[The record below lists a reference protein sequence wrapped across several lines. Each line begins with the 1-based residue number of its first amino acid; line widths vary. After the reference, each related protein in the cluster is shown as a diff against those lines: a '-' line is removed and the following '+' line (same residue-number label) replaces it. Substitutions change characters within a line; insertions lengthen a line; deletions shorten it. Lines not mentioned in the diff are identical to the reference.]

1 MSTCHVYSNR
11 HISDQVTNI
20 KDNDTVVLE
29 NTLSRKR
36 WALYFKVNSIN
47 DNVLNINYITR
58 KEYFELSNITFDVVI
73 GNPPYVDGT
82 EGESNIYQKIVC
94 KAMDF
99 SPKFQTWVIP
109 TSWFLSNTTEHKN
122 LRENLFNAG
131 LREIMLNP
139 MDSFDNASVKTCTVV
154 CEKDYVGK
162 VKVVTTKGQYF
173 IPAEERG
180 NCILPVDNDVSLKLL
195 NRIEPS
201 NPYKFLSGTHST
213 SPRKAQKD
221 SNFVNTKTSTH
232 QYPIVTKL
240 AKDTDEIEYMYGKD
254 NEDIDSDKWRV
265 AVPYLATGYAS
276 GDMKLGAVG
285 VIDKGTQLCGYYKYL
300 NLDSKDEAITLQKY
314 FMSKFVRY
322 ILHYTRTS
330 RTLDAPQVRY
340 IPKFNIVN
348 TNLTD
353 NDIYQ
358 YFNLSVDEIN
368 EIEGCNFKW
377 TS

>member
-1 MSTCHVYSNR
+1 MLKCHVYSNR
-11 HISDQVTNI
+11 HIRDQVTNI
-20 KDNDTVVLE
+20 KDNDTIVLE
-29 NTLSRKR
+29 NALSRKR
-36 WALYFKVNSIN
+36 WSLYFKVNSIN
-47 DNVLNINYITR
+47 ENDLNINYITH
-58 KEYFELSNITFDVVI
+58 KEYFELSNVKFDVVI

-99 SPKFQTWVIP
+99 SPQSQTWIIP
-109 TSWFLSNTTEHKN
+109 TSWFLSNTSEHKK
-122 LRENLFNAG
+122 LRESLFNSG
-131 LREIMLNP
+131 LKEITLNP

-154 CEKDYVGK
+154 CEDNYVDK
-162 VKVVTTKGQYF
+162 VKVITTKGQYY
-173 IPAEERG
+173 IPVEERG
-180 NCILPVDNDVSLKLL
+180 NYILPVDNNLSLKLL
-195 NRIEPS
+195 NRLAPII
-201 NPYKFLSGTHST
+201 PYKFLSGKHST
-213 SPRKAQKD
+213 SPRKAKTD
-221 SNFVNTKTSTH
+221 PNFVDTKRNTH

-240 AKDTDEIEYMYGKD
+240 SKDSQDIEYVYGKD
-254 NEDIDSDKWRV
+254 NEDDDSNKCRI

-285 VIDKGTQLCGYYKYL
+285 IIEKGTQLCGYYKYI
-300 NLDSKDEAITLQKY
+300 NVDSHDEAKTLQKY

-340 IPKFNIVN
+340 IPKFDMINV
-348 TNLTD
+348 NLTD

-358 YFNLSVDEIN
+358 YFNLSNQEIN
-368 EIEGCNFKW
+368 EIESSTLIW

>member
-20 KDNDTVVLE
+20 KDNDTIVLE

-47 DNVLNINYITR
+47 ENVLNINYITR
-58 KEYFELSNITFDVVI
+58 KEYFELSNITFDVVV

-94 KAMDF
+94 KAIDF

-109 TSWFLSNTTEHKN
+109 TSWFLSNTAEHKN

-131 LREIMLNP
+131 LREITLNP

-154 CEKDYVGK
+154 CEKNYVGK

-201 NPYKFLSGTHST
+201 DPYKFLSGTHST

-300 NLDSKDEAITLQKY
+300 NLDSKDRAITLQKY

-353 NDIYQ
+353 SDIYQ

-368 EIEGCNFKW
+368 EIEGCNFTW

>member
-1 MSTCHVYSNR
+1 MPTCHVYSNR
-11 HISDQVTNI
+11 HISSQVANI
-20 KDNDTVVLE
+20 KKNDTIILE
-29 NTLSRKR
+29 NALSKKR
-36 WALYFKVNSIN
+36 WALYFKINSIN
-47 DNVLNINYITR
+47 ENVLNINYVSR
-58 KEYFELSNITFDVVI
+58 EEYFKLGNITFDVVI

-94 KAMDF
+94 KAMEF

-109 TSWFLSNTTEHKN
+109 TSWFLSNTSEHKK
-122 LRENLFNAG
+122 LREKLFNAG
-131 LREIMLNP
+131 LKEITLNP

-154 CEKDYVGK
+154 CKKDYAGK
-162 VKVVTTKGQYF
+162 VKVITTKGQYY

-195 NRIEPS
+195 TRIEPS
-201 NPYKFLSGTHST
+201 DPYKFLSGTHST

-221 SNFVNTKTSTH
+221 PNFVNAKTKTH
-232 QYPIVTKL
+232 QYPIVIKL
-240 AKDTDEIEYMYGKD
+240 AKDANEIEYVYGKD

-285 VIDKGTQLCGYYKYL
+285 VIDKGTQLCGYYKYV
-300 NLDSKDEAITLQKY
+300 NVDSKDEAITLQKY

-340 IPKFNIVN
+340 IPKFNIIN
-348 TNLTD
+348 INLTD

-368 EIEGCNFKW
+368 EIESCNFTW

>member
-11 HISDQVTNI
+11 HISNQVENI
-20 KDNDTVVLE
+20 KEDDTIVLE
-29 NTLSRKR
+29 NALSKKR
-36 WALYFKVNSIN
+36 WSLYFKVNNIDERN
-47 DNVLNINYITR
+47 LNINYLTN
-58 KEYFELSNITFDVVI
+58 KEYFELNNITFDVVV

-99 SPKFQTWVIP
+99 SPESQTWIIP
-109 TSWFLSNTTEHKN
+109 TSWFLSNTSEHKS

-131 LREIMLNP
+131 LKEIILNP

-154 CEKDYVGK
+154 CKKEYFGK
-162 VKVVTTKGQYF
+162 VKVVTSKGHYF

-180 NCILPVDNDVSLKLL
+180 NYILPVDNEVSLKLL
-195 NRIEPS
+195 NRIAPKE
-201 NPYKFLSGTHST
+201 PYKFLSGTHST

-221 SNFVNTKTSTH
+221 PNFVDTKTITH

-240 AKDTDEIEYMYGKD
+240 AKDPKDIEYLYGKD
-254 NEDIDSDKWRV
+254 NEDIDSDKWRI
-265 AVPYLATGYAS
+265 AVPYLATGYAN

-285 VIDKGTQLCGYYKYL
+285 VINKGTQLCGYYKYI
-300 NLDSKDEAITLQKY
+300 NVDSHDEALTLQKY

-340 IPKFNIVN
+340 IPKFNIIN
-348 TNLTD
+348 TSLTD
-353 NDIYQ
+353 NDIYN
-358 YFNLSVDEIN
+358 YFNLSTEEIK
-368 EIEGCNFKW
+368 EIEGCDFTW

>member
-1 MSTCHVYSNR
+1 MSKCHVYSNR
-11 HISDQVTNI
+11 HIGNQVTNI
-20 KDNDTVVLE
+20 EKGDTIFLE
-29 NTLSRKR
+29 NALSKKR
-36 WALYFKVNSIN
+36 WLLYFKVNNIDEGN
-47 DNVLNINYITR
+47 LNINYVTS
-58 KEYFELSNITFDVVI
+58 KEYFELSNVTFDVIV

-99 SPKFQTWVIP
+99 SPESQTWIIP
-109 TSWFLSNTTEHKN
+109 TSWFLSNTSEHKN
-122 LRENLFNAG
+122 LRESLFNAG
-131 LREIMLNP
+131 LKEIILNP
-139 MDSFDNASVKTCTVV
+139 MDSFDNASVKTCTVI
-154 CEKDYVGK
+154 CEKDYSDK
-162 VKVVTTKGQYF
+162 VKVVTTKGHYF
-173 IPAEERG
+173 IAPEERG
-180 NCILPVDNDVSLKLL
+180 NHILPVDNNVSLKLL
-195 NRIEPS
+195 NRIAPKD
-201 NPYKFLSGTHST
+201 PYKFLSGTHST

-221 SNFVNTKTSTH
+221 SNFSDVKTITH
-232 QYPIVTKL
+232 SYPIVIKL
-240 AKDTDEIEYMYGKD
+240 AKDPNEIEYVYGKN
-254 NEDIDSDKWRV
+254 NEDIDSDKWRI
-265 AVPYLATGYAS
+265 AVPYLATGYAN

-285 VIDKGTQLCGYYKYL
+285 VIGKDTQLCGYYKYL
-300 NLDSKDEAITLQKY
+300 NVNSQDEAVTLQKY

-353 NDIYQ
+353 NDIYN

-368 EIEGCNFKW
+368 EIEGCNFTW